1 MASSRSTAK
10 SDAASDPDPVG
21 ELRFQVV
28 VDDDKTIGEFAEVSG
43 LAVEYDI
50 FEYAEGG
57 QLGFVHK
64 FRGGMKY
71 PNLVLKRG
79 VTYQTAFTDWFFNQA
94 DLDRE
99 KRGNVT
105 LNLLGEDGQ
114 TVRTWSFIGAFPV
127 KWTGP
132 NLNAKSTSV
141 AMETLEIAHQG
152 WGGSSG

>member
-1 MASSRSTAK
+1 MPSARATAQNAGASE
-10 SDAASDPDPVG
+10 PDPVG

-28 VDDDKTIGEFAEVSG
+28 VDDEQTIGAFAECSG
-43 LAVEYDI
+43 LSAEYDV

-57 QLGFVHK
+57 QLDFVHK
-64 FRGGMKY
+64 FRGGLKY

-79 VTYQTAFTDWFFNQA
+79 ITYETAFLDWFMNIAQT
-94 DLDRE
+94 DRE

-105 LNLLGEDGQ
+105 LVLLGEDGQ
-114 TVRTWSFIGAFPV
+114 KVRSWSFISAFPV

-132 NLNAKSTSV
+132 SLSSKSTNI

-152 WGGSSG
+152 LSAGGS